1 MENYNNLPFHQMPI
15 SSRLTDEQLSEAMR
29 NNKSGI
35 HFNISALIEADRRK
49 NERIKELEK
58 ENEDMKNEIREIK
71 KDFERRL
78 SRLEKK
84 ALQKPGRKKQSF
96 SAPAFGFDHELT
108 DADLCR
114 LIDEGYY
121 DSIGKMERE
130 LGASKNQLRNRI
142 NKERERKRLEWEVEE
157 YGNR

>member
-15 SSRLTDEQLSEAMR
+15 SSHLTDEQLSEAMR

-49 NERIKELEK
+49 HERIKELEK
-58 ENEDMKNEIREIK
+58 EIREIK

-84 ALQKPGRKKQSF
+84 TLQKPGRKKQSF

-130 LGASKNQLRNRI
+130 LGAGKNQLRNRI
-142 NKERERKRLEWEVEE
+142 NKERERD
-157 YGNR
+157 